1 MHPDSNIAPTRPFL
15 AALGAFLF
23 ALATPSALSEP
34 AELSVAATNVLDA
47 VFARYDVVTNVA
59 CTVRRAVS
67 ANGRGGGSAEAVSR
81 ITWARGNLLNVNKL
95 APDNRRT
102 VIDGH
107 TVWSA
112 GKGDEKPVTFAVS
125 DQLPSQA
132 ANLHSVP
139 ASPEETIA
147 ALDPA
152 SAADI
157 TPAAPPF
164 ARQIAFHYADTNA
177 ITAVAVLSFDVDGFV
192 CRLEAFTDETRSS
205 LVFTTDFLAPFEP
218 VPGVRLFR
226 KIETVSTIE
235 GRTVR
240 AVSSFSQL
248 RVNEVLPP
256 SVFDPKAFF

>member
-1 MHPDSNIAPTRPFL
+1 MHIAPARSFL
-15 AALGAFLF
+15 AAFGVFLF
-23 ALATPSALSEP
+23 AGATLPAFSKS

-47 VFARYDVVTNVA
+47 VSARYDVVTNVA

-67 ANGRGGGSAEAVSR
+67 ANGRDGGGSAEAVSR
-81 ITWARGNLLNVNKL
+81 IAWERGNRLNVQKL
-95 APDNRRT
+95 APEKRRT
-102 VIDGH
+102 VIDGQS
-107 TVWSA
+107 VWTA
-112 GKGDEKPVTFAVS
+112 AEGEGKPVTFAVS

-132 ANLHSVP
+132 ANLRSVP
-139 ASPEETIA
+139 ASPEETLA
-147 ALDPA
+147 TLDPA
-152 SAADI
+152 SAAEI

-164 ARQIAFHYADTNA
+164 ARQVAFHYADTNA

-192 CRLEAFTDETRSS
+192 CRLEAFTDETRSA
-205 LVFTTDFLAPFEP
+205 LVFTTDFLAPIEP
-218 VPGVRLFR
+218 IPGVRLFR

-248 RVNEVLPP
+248 RVNETLPP